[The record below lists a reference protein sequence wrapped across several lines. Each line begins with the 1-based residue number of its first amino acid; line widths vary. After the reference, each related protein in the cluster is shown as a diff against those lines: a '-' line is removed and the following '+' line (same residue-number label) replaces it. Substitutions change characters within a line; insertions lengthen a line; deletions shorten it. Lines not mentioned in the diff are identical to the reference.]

1 MPFEPS
7 DRRAR
12 LPRVLLGAY
21 LCALVYGSLYPWSG
35 WRDLGGS
42 WFGFMFEPWPRY
54 WTWFDVLA
62 NVLVYLPVGALVHVT
77 LRRATGPGLSVLLAT
92 LAGALLSLALE
103 TLQGLLPARVPSR
116 LDWFANV
123 AGASLGALASAAA
136 WWLASRRRSAQRPR
150 AWTADS
156 AVGPAL
162 LVAWLA
168 IQMHPQRLLFGN
180 GDLVQPLLELWF
192 TLVDEADARA
202 PAALRAASLAA
213 SLRLDPDYAVLVE
226 AAGTASAIVALGML
240 TREIFRAQAPRALI
254 TGAMIASAAL
264 IRAATAAVLFG
275 PAHGLAWLTA
285 GAQGGLVVGIVL
297 LAVLAAGRR
306 HTRLWICIAA
316 LALTAA
322 LTCVFPID
330 VYYESAMG
338 RWDRGAWRNF
348 GGLLDAAA
356 LAWPF
361 VAIGWCAARILG
373 LRSPRGP
380 IIRAR

>member
-7 DRRAR
+7 DRHAR

-35 WRDLGGS
+35 WRDLGGA
-42 WFGFMFEPWPRY
+42 WFAFLVEPWPRY

-62 NVLVYLPVGALVHVT
+62 NVLVYLPVGALLHAL
-77 LRRATGPGLSVLLAT
+77 LRRASGPVLSVLLASF
-92 LAGALLSLALE
+92 AGALLSLALE
-103 TLQGLLPARVPSR
+103 ALQGLLPARVPSR
-116 LDWFANV
+116 LDWLANV
-123 AGASLGALASAAA
+123 CGAVLGALAGAAL
-136 WWLASRRRSAQRPR
+136 WVLASRRRSAQRPR
-150 AWTADS
+150 SWSADS

-168 IQMHPQRLLFGN
+168 VQMHPQRLLFGN
-180 GDLVQPLLELWF
+180 GDLVRPLLAVWF
-192 TLVDEADARA
+192 TLVDEAGAGE
-202 PAALRAASLAA
+202 PPGLRADALAA
-213 SLRLDPDYAVLVE
+213 ALRLDPEVAVLIE

-240 TREIFRAQAPRALI
+240 IREIFRARAPRGLI
-254 TGAMIASAAL
+254 TGATIAAAAL
-264 IRAATAAVLFG
+264 IRGVTAAVLFG
-275 PAHGLAWLTA
+275 PAHALAWLTA
-285 GAQGGLVVGIVL
+285 GAQGGVVVGTVL
-297 LAVLAAGRR
+297 LAVLAAARR
-306 HTRLWICIAA
+306 HTRLAICIAA

-322 LTCVFPID
+322 LTCVFPVD
-330 VYYESAMG
+330 VYYESAIG

-361 VAIGWCAARILG
+361 VAIGWCAVRLAA
-373 LRSPRGP
+373 LRSPRRP